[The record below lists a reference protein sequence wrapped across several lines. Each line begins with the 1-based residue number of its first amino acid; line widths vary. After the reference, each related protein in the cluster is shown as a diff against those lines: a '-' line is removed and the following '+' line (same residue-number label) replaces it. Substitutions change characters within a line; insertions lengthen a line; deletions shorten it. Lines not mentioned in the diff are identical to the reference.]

1 MMKIAVIS
9 PNKKNLE
16 DIGRFL
22 QAEGTE
28 HSIALFEG
36 GVTRLQP
43 VAAKHLPDVLIIDS
57 MCMDMEELAELERL
71 GHYHPGMSFIML
83 CSNQAPDFLIN
94 AMRVGV
100 REVIPSPAGKEALL
114 AAIERIGHKT
124 GLSRAQ
130 PQKGKIIAFT
140 PCKGGSGATFLAA
153 NVGYALAA
161 LENKKVILMDLN
173 LDSGDAS
180 LFVSDIKPSTNL
192 ADIALNIQRL
202 DASFLAS
209 SLVQVLPN
217 FGVLASPEDPGQAM
231 EVRPEHIEELLELA
245 VSQFDY
251 VILDIGR
258 AFNSVSIKALD
269 QSNFIFPVM
278 QMTLPFIRDAKRL
291 IGVFKSLGYPRE
303 KTRLLVNRYEKNG
316 DISLEDV
323 EQTLGMK
330 VYKTVPN
337 SFNAVAA
344 SVNQGVPLIKMAKNN
359 PVARSIQDLGQT
371 LAQEQL
377 AANEGWWSRLLRR
390 A

>member
-22 QAEGTE
+22 QAEGAE
-28 HSIALFEG
+28 RSVALFEG
-36 GVTRLQP
+36 GITRLQP
-43 VAAKHLPDVLIIDS
+43 VTAKHLPDVLIVDS

-71 GHYHPGMSFIML
+71 SHYHPGMSFIML

-100 REVIPSPAGKEALL
+100 REVIPSPANKEALL
-114 AAIERIGHKT
+114 AAIARIGHKMK
-124 GLSRAQ
+124 LSHAQ

-180 LFVSDIKPSTNL
+180 LFVSDTKPTTNL
-192 ADIALNIQRL
+192 ADIAINIQRL
-202 DASFLAS
+202 DASFLTS

-245 VSQFDY
+245 ARQFDY

-258 AFNSVSIKALD
+258 AFNSISIKALD
-269 QSNFIFPVM
+269 HSNTIFPVM

-291 IGVFKSLGYPRE
+291 VGVFKSLGYPRE
-303 KTRLLVNRYEKNG
+303 KIRLLVNRHEKSS

-323 EQTLGMK
+323 EQTLGTK

-344 SVNQGVPLIKMAKNN
+344 SVNQGIPLIKMAKNN
-359 PVARSIQDLGQT
+359 PVSKSIQELGQT
-371 LAQEQL
+371 LVQEQI
-377 AANEGWWSRLLRR
+377 NVSEGWWSRLLRR